1 MLEGGVNNGYLWCY
15 SLHLAPALCSLHI
28 GAMGARCRTKHA
40 QLLKESELSLTWALA
55 CGVDPASCELQAAS
69 CKVTK
74 KSSLAPVVP
83 ILRAASC
90 ELRACEQQRSRASDL
105 CRMTPGS
112 SYSVS
117 VVVCPRSS
125 APEPRSEGRPSR
137 SCDAAARRCCRFQ
150 GEGGYCLGQDLSPEL
165 SASTYPVSVP
175 RTAGGRNI
183 SAGPGF

>member
-74 KSSLAPVVP
+74 KSSLAPVVS

-90 ELRACEQQRSRASDL
+90 ELRACEQQKSRALDL

-117 VVVCPRSS
+117 VVACPRSS

-137 SCDAAARRCCRFQ
+137 SCDATARRMLPQ
-150 GEGGYCLGQDLSPEL
+150 GGILFVWANKNLTQEL
-165 SASTYPVSVP
+165 RASTYP
-175 RTAGGRNI
+175 G
-183 SAGPGF
+183 